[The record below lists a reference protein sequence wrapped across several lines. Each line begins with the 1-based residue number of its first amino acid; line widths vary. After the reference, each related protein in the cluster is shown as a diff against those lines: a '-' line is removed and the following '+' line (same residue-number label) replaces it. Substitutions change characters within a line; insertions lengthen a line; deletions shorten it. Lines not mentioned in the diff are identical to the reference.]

1 MGFDRIAKYYDPLAK
16 LVFGKSLRMAQ
27 TCFLD
32 SIPAA
37 SNVLVLGGGTGW
49 WLNEFLRLKPTC
61 KIVYIDESSEMIR
74 LARMSTNNDSR
85 IEFVQGTQDSL
96 PRQIE
101 FDVVILFCFLD
112 IFSDEQLP
120 KLLRKIRASMS
131 SNGHWLV
138 TDFFKEEWW
147 HSLLLFIMYRFFK
160 LTTGL
165 KNQKLPD
172 WERAL
177 HHEQLTVTDQRSF
190 FGRFIKSARYKQ

>member
-1 MGFDRIAKYYDPLAK
+1 MGFDRIAMYYDALAR
-16 LVFGKSLRMAQ
+16 LVFGKSLQKAQ
-27 TCFLD
+27 TCFLNY
-32 SIPAA
+32 IPPG

-49 WLNEFLRLKPTC
+49 WLNEFLRLNPTC

-74 LARMSTNNDSR
+74 LAKMSTNNDSR

-131 SNGHWLV
+131 S
-138 TDFFKEEWW
+138 
-147 HSLLLFIMYRFFK
+147 
-160 LTTGL
+160 
-165 KNQKLPD
+165 
-172 WERAL
+172 
-177 HHEQLTVTDQRSF
+177 
-190 FGRFIKSARYKQ
+190 